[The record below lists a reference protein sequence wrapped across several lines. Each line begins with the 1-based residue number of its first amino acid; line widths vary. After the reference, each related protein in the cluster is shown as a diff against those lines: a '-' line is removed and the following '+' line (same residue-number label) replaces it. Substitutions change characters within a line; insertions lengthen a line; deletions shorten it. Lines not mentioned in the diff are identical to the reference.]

1 MEVEKKSISRNFFS
15 LILESGMELISLLA
29 TLVMMEEDSQML
41 METNFQMVNILPL
54 CGIGD
59 QHVIHEHHV
68 RNLFTAHAVLLPIN
82 QIMIKIILTH
92 VARDIF

>member
-1 MEVEKKSISRNFFS
+1 MEVEKKSITKIFS
-15 LILESGMELISLLA
+15 FILESGMEHISLLA
-29 TLVMMEEDSQML
+29 TLEMMEEDSQML

-59 QHVIHEHHV
+59 QYVIHEHHV

-82 QIMIKIILTH
+82 QIMIKILLTH